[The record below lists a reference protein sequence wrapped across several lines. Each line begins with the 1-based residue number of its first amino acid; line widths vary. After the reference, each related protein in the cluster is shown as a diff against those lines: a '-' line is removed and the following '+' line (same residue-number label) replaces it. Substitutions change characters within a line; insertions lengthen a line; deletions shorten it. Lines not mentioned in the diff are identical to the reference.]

1 MLGKISSQQL
11 LAAIHQL
18 QNGNMSEHEEDEL
31 IAKLEASIS
40 DPNLSDYIFYS
51 SLSPAEIVARAAA
64 HRPIVVSD
72 NG

>member
-18 QNGNMSEHEEDEL
+18 QNGSMSEHEEDEL

-51 SLSPAEIVARAAA
+51 SLSPAFKFGI
-64 HRPIVVSD
+64 PIPLVIFYNS
-72 NG
+72 